1 MVRKSTFKGLAG
13 LTAVA
18 VVSVL
23 GLSACGGG
31 GGGGGGAAAP
41 IPTTPTGYTALDARP
56 APATTA
62 VGTSPAALSS
72 AIGIGGAARVSGSIP
87 SPTASAT
94 ARNPLLATKTSS
106 EQKAARK
113 LAQAGKNALAADT
126 PENREAVQG
135 YWWDASGAG
144 EHIAVIGEDVYD
156 VYFTSGGCSATIG
169 GNVTE
174 ALPYV
179 TVTSTT
185 LTYDD
190 GVDTGSFTV
199 DTTGQIEA
207 CVASATAGTSAGIVS
222 NVGQVSFSDNSTF
235 SYSFTATTQPTAVFV
250 QIAGASEYFVI
261 PLSALTVN
269 GTTYSFNFFGPTPSA
284 AVTQVINQLLDL
296 PNGIVVQAFY
306 GSATAAELLTGT
318 FPGATTA
325 SNWSAPAYVDC
336 VAQPAGSGDLQ
347 FSLTWNTQN
356 DVDLHVIEP
365 NGNEI
370 YYGNSVSVA
379 TGGELDVDNT
389 YGYGP
394 ENIYWTSTVPSGTYT
409 VFVENYDGEFA
420 ASYTLTVTRLGVP
433 TTYTGTLPATS
444 GAESTRYTV
453 TMP

>member
-18 VVSVL
+18 VVSAL

-31 GGGGGGAAAP
+31 GGGGAAAV
-41 IPTTPTGYTALDARP
+41 PTTPSGYTALDARP
-56 APATTA
+56 AAATTA

-72 AIGIGGAARVSGSIP
+72 AIGISGAARVSGSIP
-87 SPTASAT
+87 SPVGSGTARS
-94 ARNPLLATKTSS
+94 ARNPLLVAKTNNQ
-106 EQKAARK
+106 EKAARK
-113 LAQAGKNALAADT
+113 LAQAGKNPLIADT
-126 PENREAVQG
+126 PENRALVQG

-156 VYFTSGGCSATIG
+156 VYLNSGGCTATIG
-169 GNVTE
+169 DNVTN

-185 LTYDD
+185 LAYDD
-190 GVDTGSFTV
+190 GVDSGSWTS

-207 CVASATAGTSAGIVS
+207 CVDSATAGAGAGIVS

-235 SYSFTATTQPTAVFV
+235 SYSFTATTTPTAIFV

-269 GTTYSFNFFGPTPSA
+269 GTTYSFNFFGPTPSD

-296 PNGIVVQAFY
+296 PNGIVIQAFY
-306 GSATAAELLTGT
+306 GTATPTELLTST
-318 FPGATTA
+318 FPGASTA
-325 SNWSAPAYVDC
+325 GNWSAPAYVDC